1 MTRAHPQPPQPTPE
15 NRGLIAVYT
24 TVDTLERARA
34 MAREL
39 VDRKLAACAQITEIE
54 SFYRWDG
61 DVRNDREFRLM
72 LKTTQ
77 DHYACVAAAVKAL
90 HPYDLPAIFS
100 VEIADASDAYRAWVH
115 DGVAPP
121 LGDPPPACD

>member
-1 MTRAHPQPPQPTPE
+1 M
-15 NRGLIAVYT
+15 GLIAVYT

-39 VDRKLAACAQITEIE
+39 VERKFAACAQITEIE
-54 SFYRWDG
+54 SFYRWEG

-72 LKTTQ
+72 LKTTHG
-77 DHYACVAAAVKAL
+77 HYACVEAAVKAL

-100 VEIADASDAYRAWVH
+100 VEVADASDAYRAWVH
-115 DGVAPP
+115 DGVATP